1 MVPDKDLYA
10 DKDGK
15 LTEDMSKAAFQ
26 VAVAGH
32 VLDDRVARKYGLLGD
47 LVSVDEPAAPRRMIG
62 TFPET
67 SRRKT
72 APNESSVKITKA
84 EEKESEPPASA
95 GGREDNKPQEPA
107 GAKAKK
113 PAAKKEKPKS

>member
-15 LTEDMSKAAFQ
+15 LTDDMSKAAFQ

-32 VLDDRVARKYGLLGD
+32 VLNDRIARKYGLLGD
-47 LVSVDEPAAPRRMIG
+47 LVSVDEPAAPRKMIG
-62 TFPET
+62 SIPET

-72 APNESSVKITKA
+72 EPNASSVKITKA
-84 EEKESEPPASA
+84 EDKKDSVPPAVA
-95 GGREDNKPQEPA
+95 GGDVKKPQEPA

-113 PAAKKEKPKS
+113 PAAKKEKSKS